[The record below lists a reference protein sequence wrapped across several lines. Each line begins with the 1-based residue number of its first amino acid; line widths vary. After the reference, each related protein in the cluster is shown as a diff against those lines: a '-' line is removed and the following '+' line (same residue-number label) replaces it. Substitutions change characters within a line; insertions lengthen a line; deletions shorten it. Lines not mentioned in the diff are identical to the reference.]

1 MMKNTL
7 KLLAMVALTAT
18 AITTTAQNK
27 KVLAATGITAD
38 YTVAETTK
46 SQKKSPAMEATRKI
60 GDKSVTV
67 KYSAPSVKERIIW
80 GELVPFDQVW
90 RTGANNATTIT
101 FSATTMVEGKEIAA
115 GTYALFT
122 IPGKKTWKVILN
134 TEAKQWGAYD
144 YDAKKDVLN
153 VQVTPI
159 MVDQSMEQMNFSFND
174 ENSLVFAWEKLRFNL
189 KMK

>member
-1 MMKNTL
+1 MKNTL
-7 KLLAMVALTAT
+7 KLVAMVALTAT
-18 AITTTAQNK
+18 AIATTAQNK
-27 KVLAATGITAD
+27 KALEATGITAD
-38 YTVAETTK
+38 YTVAETAK

-159 MVDQSMEQMNFSFND
+159 IVDQSMEQMNFSFND